1 MSTHAPPG
9 MGTMYRAVLDTM
21 AEHGP
26 RQPPIAQIARLA
38 FTNRQFIYRNWPDLT
53 VLFRDACAAELDR
66 VLHRAAEVPG
76 TWDDPLPPTCHVIAQ
91 IVRAARMLREH
102 PVTLA
107 TARTSPDLCLTAL
120 AGPVT
125 PFHTSA
131 RQWVRSCLYTLHSG
145 RELEARAEALC
156 TVAAPFA
163 LVPPTSSE
171 PAERARL
178 DEQLRS
184 ALHLCLTSSPACADC
199 AERAL

>member
-1 MSTHAPPG
+1 

-53 VLFRDACAAELDR
+53 VLFRDACADELDR
-66 VLHRAAEVPG
+66 LLSRAAEVPG
-76 TWDDPLPPTCHVIAQ
+76 TWDDPLPPTCHVVAQ
-91 IVRAARMLREH
+91 VVRAARMLREH

-120 AGPVT
+120 AWPVT

-131 RQWVRSCLYTLHSG
+131 LQWVRSSLCTLYSG
-145 RELEARAEALC
+145 RELEALAEALF

-178 DEQLRS
+178 DGRLRS
-184 ALHLCLTSSPACADC
+184 ALHLCLTSSPACTDCTNRADH